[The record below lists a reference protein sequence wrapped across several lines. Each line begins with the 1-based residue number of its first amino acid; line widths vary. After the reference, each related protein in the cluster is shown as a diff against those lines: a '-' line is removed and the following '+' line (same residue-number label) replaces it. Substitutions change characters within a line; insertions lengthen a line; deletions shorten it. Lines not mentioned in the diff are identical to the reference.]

1 MSKGTPFWRNLPV
14 LAIVGS
20 ASLSDVCR
28 TFSLKDDRAMI
39 NYSLFSLFYHQI
51 FSLPN
56 NSTVTKMDVNNLSM
70 VWAPNCLRCPSDDPK
85 EIFENTRKEMTFMRT
100 LLRSLDTTFMEG
112 VRWQLPMTGAAAS
125 RGCNSKNT
133 IFADD
138 KSPIVGMPASFP
150 LYSVQKNSKISR
162 FWYLFAFNLERT
174 ANAFRSDRLKAQ
186 VFRH

>member
-1 MSKGTPFWRNLPV
+1 
-14 LAIVGS
+14 
-20 ASLSDVCR
+20 
-28 TFSLKDDRAMI
+28 MI

-112 VRWQLPMTGAAAS
+112 VRWQLPMTGATAS

-138 KSPIVGMPASFP
+138 KSPIVGMPAPFP

-174 ANAFRSDRLKAQ
+174 ANAFRSDRLKAR